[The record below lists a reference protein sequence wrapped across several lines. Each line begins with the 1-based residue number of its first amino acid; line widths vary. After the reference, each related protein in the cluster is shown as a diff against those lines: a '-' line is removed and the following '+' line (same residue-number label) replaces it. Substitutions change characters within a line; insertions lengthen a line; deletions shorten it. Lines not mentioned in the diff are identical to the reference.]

1 MRAAF
6 SKVLGDSSS
15 PPSPSAKTDV
25 VSPSREES
33 PPPPTTSPFRSLLSK
48 ADNFATAARA
58 RAASLSQDAKVLAG
72 NGAIALRMS
81 LPVLSSKNFGVS
93 IEFMV
98 TRDASAAPALPPPF
112 TPRLLD
118 ALLSYLEENAMS
130 TRDLFI
136 QRGDPAEVQALV
148 RALDAAGVSDNLDIE
163 SLCTDSHV
171 VATALKIWL
180 VQLPEPLLTNA
191 MYLKFVEA
199 EESEDASAAE
209 IAALFSSG
217 GLPRSHLHS
226 AHDLISFLHRFSLN
240 SSKHGVDA
248 RTIALAFGPLILRS
262 TSSSSR
268 ELLLLNVTSAVT
280 LCQRLVQQPELIGI

>member
-1 MRAAF
+1 MRAAL
-6 SKVLGDSSS
+6 SKVIGDSSS
-15 PPSPSAKTDV
+15 PSEIPTAAAPALD
-25 VSPSREES
+25 ES
-33 PPPPTTSPFRSLLSK
+33 PPHPPTSPFRALLSK
-48 ADNFATAARA
+48 ADNFAAAARA
-58 RAASLSQDAKVLAG
+58 RAASLSHEAKELAG
-72 NGAIALRMS
+72 SGAIALRMS

-98 TRDASAAPALPPPF
+98 ARDASAAPASPPPF

-118 ALLSYLEENAMS
+118 TMLSYLEANAMS
-130 TRDLFI
+130 TRDLFL
-136 QRGDPAEVQALV
+136 QRGDALEVQALV
-148 RALDAAGVSDNLDIE
+148 RALDASGVSDNLDIQ

-199 EESEDASAAE
+199 EECGDAAAAE
-209 IAALFSSG
+209 IAALFSGG
-217 GLPRSHLHS
+217 GLPRAHLHS
-226 AHDLISFLHRFSLN
+226 VHDLINFLHRFSLN

-248 RTIALAFGPLILRS
+248 RALALAFGPLILRS
-262 TSSSSR
+262 TSSSTR
-268 ELLLLNVTSAVT
+268 ELLLLNVASAVT

>member
-130 TRDLFI
+130 TRC
-136 QRGDPAEVQALV
+136 AAAALLPPLV
-148 RALDAAGVSDNLDIE
+148 
-163 SLCTDSHV
+163 
-171 VATALKIWL
+171 L
-180 VQLPEPLLTNA
+180 VQLFDMRLLQRPVHPA
-191 MYLKFVEA
+191 WR
-199 EESEDASAAE
+199 
-209 IAALFSSG
+209 
-217 GLPRSHLHS
+217 PR
-226 AHDLISFLHRFSLN
+226 
-240 SSKHGVDA
+240 
-248 RTIALAFGPLILRS
+248 
-262 TSSSSR
+262 
-268 ELLLLNVTSAVT
+268 
-280 LCQRLVQQPELIGI
+280 